1 MTGRVLVVDDIL
13 ANVKLLEAR
22 LSAEYFDVLTAY
34 SGPEAL
40 EILQIER
47 VDVVLLDVMMPGL
60 DGFEVCRRIKASPKT
75 MHVPVVMVTALDQ
88 TTDKVQGLEAGA
100 DDFLTKPVDDIA
112 LITRVKNLTRLKML
126 NDEML
131 LRMATGAE
139 IGVMPGGI
147 PAWSNVEAAG
157 RVLLVE
163 DQERVAGRVQ
173 AVLAKSYEIDIE
185 RDPHAALLRLG
196 SATYDVVIVS
206 LNLAEADGLRL
217 CSQLRALE
225 RTRNQPIIVVLQP
238 DEEVRLLRALDMGV
252 NDYLVRPV
260 DRNELLA
267 RVRTQI
273 KRKRYSDHLRDRLE
287 ESVELALTDALTG
300 LNNRRYLETHL
311 KALAEQAR
319 AAARP
324 LSVLF
329 ADVDCFKAINDTY
342 GHDVGDAVLRELAS
356 RLRRNTRNIDLACR
370 IGGEEFVVVMP
381 DVGPDRASQA
391 AERLRACIAGEPFQ
405 VDGERCL
412 QVTASVGIATLDGV
426 HDSAEG
432 LLRRADQALY
442 LAKRGGRNRVV
453 TNAA

>member
-139 IGVMPGGI
+139 VGVMPGGI
-147 PAWSNVEAAG
+147 PALSNADAAG

-319 AAARP
+319 AANRP

-329 ADVDCFKAINDTY
+329 ADVDSFKAINDTY
-342 GHDVGDAVLRELAS
+342 GHDAGDAVLRELAS

-381 DVGPDRASQA
+381 DVGADRASQA

>member
-1 MTGRVLVVDDIL
+1 
-13 ANVKLLEAR
+13 
-22 LSAEYFDVLTAY
+22 
-34 SGPEAL
+34 
-40 EILQIER
+40 
-47 VDVVLLDVMMPGL
+47 
-60 DGFEVCRRIKASPKT
+60 
-75 MHVPVVMVTALDQ
+75 
-88 TTDKVQGLEAGA
+88 
-100 DDFLTKPVDDIA
+100 
-112 LITRVKNLTRLKML
+112 
-126 NDEML
+126 
-131 LRMATGAE
+131 
-139 IGVMPGGI
+139 
-147 PAWSNVEAAG
+147 
-157 RVLLVE
+157 
-163 DQERVAGRVQ
+163 
-173 AVLAKSYEIDIE
+173 
-185 RDPHAALLRLG
+185 
-196 SATYDVVIVS
+196 
-206 LNLAEADGLRL
+206 
-217 CSQLRALE
+217 
-225 RTRNQPIIVVLQP
+225 
-238 DEEVRLLRALDMGV
+238 VRLLRALDMGV

-319 AAARP
+319 AANRP

-329 ADVDCFKAINDTY
+329 ADVDSFKAINDTY
-342 GHDVGDAVLRELAS
+342 GHDAGDAVLRELAS

-381 DVGPDRASQA
+381 DVGADRASQA

-405 VDGERCL
+405 VDGERSL

>member
-139 IGVMPGGI
+139 VGVMPGGI
-147 PAWSNVEAAG
+147 PALSNADAAG

-319 AAARP
+319 AANRP

-329 ADVDCFKAINDTY
+329 ADVDSFKAINDTY
-342 GHDVGDAVLRELAS
+342 GHDAGDAVLRELSLAAAAQHPQH
-356 RLRRNTRNIDLACR
+356 RPGMPHRRRGIRGRHAR
-370 IGGEEFVVVMP
+370 
-381 DVGPDRASQA
+381 R
-391 AERLRACIAGEPFQ
+391 
-405 VDGERCL
+405 RCG
-412 QVTASVGIATLDGV
+412 QGQPGSGAPAGV
-426 HDSAEG
+426 HRRRALPGRWREVFAGDRQCRNCHARWRDDDSAEAP
-432 LLRRADQALY
+432 L
-442 LAKRGGRNRVV
+442 
-453 TNAA
+453 